1 MKKTLSIAVLITAA
15 TLSAQTRWD
24 YELGLRTPP
33 PQGGMFGSFWN
44 YQMIAKASP
53 RKATAEAGSGLW
65 ALRWRTGQN
74 TLAYTSNSNS
84 GNFWFTTTSMFGF
97 ERLSRRGTKLKTY
110 YGAELGGS
118 FNGYKSP
125 NNNSMSFGPTASVL
139 LGIRYRV
146 APRWTFSAELAPTFG
161 LWFSKYND
169 GWQDPMT
176 QLNLSGQSVGL
187 GATYRL

>member
-1 MKKTLSIAVLITAA
+1 MKKTLSIAILITAA

-53 RKATAEAGSGLW
+53 RKAAAEPGSGFW
-65 ALRWRTGQN
+65 ALRLRTGQN

-118 FNGYKSP
+118 FNGYNSP
-125 NNNSMSFGPTASVL
+125 NNNSVSFGPTASIL